1 MRLDEQ
7 TGDHKGLVAIL
18 RKLGFTEWD
27 GSHWRRSHMVVVR
40 VAGGAV
46 VVIGVTGDDGLGQGG
61 GNGWIWDMVCGK
73 TNWICCWMDVDHER
87 RQ

>member
-18 RKLGFTEWD
+18 RKLGFTEWN

-46 VVIGVTGDDGLGQGG
+46 VVI
-61 GNGWIWDMVCGK
+61 
-73 TNWICCWMDVDHER
+73 
-87 RQ
+87 